1 MAKGEESAPAA
12 PVTAGNQVYA
22 TGLTKRE
29 WFAGMAMQGLIAG
42 GKHEAEKIPR
52 LAYAYADAK
61 TSDFEASLLRS
72 GWRVD
77 FIQLGVAPK
86 FAVGLVRD

>member
-1 MAKGEESAPAA
+1 LSAALAIQRFAA
-12 PVTAGNQVYA
+12 SSA
-22 TGLTKRE
+22 TSP
-29 WFAGMAMQGLIAG
+29 ID
-42 GKHEAEKIPR
+42 
-52 LAYAYADAK
+52 AYAYADAK

-86 FAVGLVRD
+86 FAVGQLGD